1 MTGAVNRLVGRLSI
15 RARLTIVF
23 GLLLLA
29 AGGVMLGLTYLLLSQ
44 RLPGI
49 AVSIEGPGP
58 GGVVG
63 SGLSSTDVQRFV
75 ASRGDALQ
83 SATMRELFLQGGI
96 ALAVVSV
103 VGVALG
109 WLIAGQVLA
118 PLSQIT
124 AAARRIARAGA
135 AGGGLHERIGL
146 DRSRGEV
153 RELADT
159 FDTMLERLDR
169 SFDSQRRF
177 VANASHELR
186 TPLTINRALLE
197 LAERQGEPTPE
208 LRQLTG
214 TLLAVNERHERL
226 IDGLLTLADS
236 ENPVTER
243 TPVDL
248 RDVADY
254 VITRTDAEGVHV
266 KTKLEAA
273 PTSGDPVLIERVVV
287 NLVTNAIRHNQPEGG
302 WAMVTT
308 ESDEHWATVTV
319 SNSGAVI
326 PTYDVPGLF
335 EPFRRLNQDRTRS
348 KGGVGL
354 GLSIVRAV
362 AQAHGGRVVA
372 RTRDEG
378 GLVISVQLPLYSR

>member
-1 MTGAVNRLVGRLSI
+1 VNHVVGRLSI

-29 AGGVMLGLTYLLLSQ
+29 AGSVMLGLTYLLLSQ

-49 AVSIEGPGP
+49 AVRVEGSGPGA
-58 GGVVG
+58 GGIAG
-63 SGLSSTDVQRFV
+63 PGLSSPELQRMV

-83 SATMRELFLQGGI
+83 SATLRELFLQGGI

-109 WLIAGQVLA
+109 WLIAGQVLS
-118 PLSQIT
+118 PLSEIT

-135 AGGGLHERIGL
+135 AGGLHERIGL
-146 DRSRGEV
+146 HRSRGEV

-236 ENPVTER
+236 ENPVTDR

-248 RDVADY
+248 CEVVRHVVAG
-254 VITRTDAEGVHV
+254 TDAESVHL
-266 KTKLEAA
+266 TTGLEPA
-273 PTSGDPVLIERVVV
+273 PTTGDPVLIERAVA
-287 NLVTNAIRHNQPEGG
+287 NLVANAVRHNRPEGG
-302 WAMVTT
+302 WATVSTGV
-308 ESDEHWATVTV
+308 DGPWATVTV

-326 PTYDVPGLF
+326 PGYDVPGLF
-335 EPFRRLNQDRTRS
+335 EPFRRLDADRTRS

-378 GLVISVQLPLYSR
+378 GLEVSVQLPSSAR

>member
-1 MTGAVNRLVGRLSI
+1 VARLSI

-29 AGGVMLGLTYLLLSQ
+29 AGGVMLGLTYLLLEQ
-44 RLPGI
+44 RLPGV
-49 AVSIEGPGP
+49 AVRLEGPTPGP
-58 GGVVG
+58 VGG
-63 SGLSSTDVQRFV
+63 STLDSPDVRQLV
-75 ASRGDALQ
+75 QSQGDALQ
-83 SATMRELFLQGGI
+83 SATLRELFVQGGI
-96 ALAVVSV
+96 ALAVVSAA
-103 VGVALG
+103 GIALG
-109 WLIAGQVLA
+109 WLIAGQVLS
-118 PLSQIT
+118 PLHQIT

-153 RELADT
+153 KELADT

-169 SFDSQRRF
+169 SFDTQRRF

-197 LAERQGEPTPE
+197 LAEKQGEPTPE

-236 ENPVTER
+236 ENPVTDR
-243 TPVDL
+243 SPVDL
-248 RDVADY
+248 RDVAAY
-254 VITRTDAEGVHV
+254 VTASTDTADVRVETRLDT
-266 KTKLEAA
+266 A
-273 PTSGDPVLIERVVV
+273 PTSGDPVLIERVVA
-287 NLVTNAIRHNQPEGG
+287 NLVENAVRHNLPEGG
-302 WAMVTT
+302 WATVST
-308 ESDEHWATVTV
+308 EVDQHWATVTV
-319 SNSGAVI
+319 SNSGTVI
-326 PTYDVPGLF
+326 PGYDVPGLF
-335 EPFRRLNQDRTRS
+335 EPFRRLNKDRTRS

-362 AQAHGGRVVA
+362 TQAHGGRVVA
-372 RTRDEG
+372 RTRDQG
-378 GLVISVQLPLYSR
+378 GLEISVQLPSNPR

>member
-1 MTGAVNRLVGRLSI
+1 MGRLSI

-23 GLLLLA
+23 GVLLLA
-29 AGGVMLGLTYLLLSQ
+29 AGGVMLGMTYLLLQQ
-44 RLPGI
+44 RLPGVAMI
-49 AVSIEGPGP
+49 AEGPGP
-58 GGVVG
+58 GAISG
-63 SGLSSTDVQRFV
+63 SATLTSPDVRRLVQ
-75 ASRGDALQ
+75 SQGDAVT
-83 SATMRELFLQGGI
+83 SAALRELFVQGGI
-96 ALAVVSV
+96 ALIVVSTA
-103 VGVALG
+103 GIALG
-109 WLIAGQVLA
+109 WLIAGQVLS
-118 PLSQIT
+118 PLHQIT

-135 AGGGLHERIGL
+135 AGGLHERIGL
-146 DRSRGEV
+146 TRSRGEV

-197 LAERQGEPTPE
+197 LAAARGEPTPE

-236 ENPVTER
+236 ENPVTES

-248 RDVADY
+248 RDVAEY
-254 VITRTDAEGVHV
+254 VVAQTDAGTARVE
-266 KTKLEAA
+266 TRLDPA
-273 PTSGDPVLIERVVV
+273 PTSGDPVLIERVVS
-287 NLVTNAIRHNQPEGG
+287 NLVENAIRHNLPEGG
-302 WAMVTT
+302 WALVTT
-308 ESDEHWATVTV
+308 ESEDRWATVTV
-319 SNSGAVI
+319 SNSGPVI
-326 PTYDVPGLF
+326 PGYDVPGLF
-335 EPFRRLNQDRTRS
+335 EPFRRLNRDRTRS

-378 GLVISVQLPLYSR
+378 GLVISVQLPSSAR